1 MVRTRAIEDAEIDIP
16 EGSAGR
22 GRGRGRGQAPHVNPA
37 PPPPRPPISI
47 EQQLAT

>member
-1 MVRTRAIEDAEIDIP
+1 MVRTRAAEDAEIDIP

-22 GRGRGRGQAPHVNPA
+22 GHGRGHGQAPHVNPA